1 MNLTSLSS
9 HLPKLKL
16 LIVILLVI
24 NILLFAVLDTL
35 LSTLDTLIWV
45 LLLLS
50 YEFEALNIRLPITQ
64 KQQLRFRRILILI
77 VPLVFIGYVLDSAW
91 LDVSNSLLWF
101 GLICLL
107 ELEIHKPVWVA
118 AHQQLFWQST
128 MLVFVGL
135 LLMVVLWLWQ
145 GAWLDAYDGLLWILA
160 FAIIEVDVFSFMQ
173 GKQK

>member
-1 MNLTSLSS
+1 VT
-9 HLPKLKL
+9 
-16 LIVILLVI
+16 
-24 NILLFAVLDTL
+24 
-35 LSTLDTLIWV
+35 
-45 LLLLS
+45 
-50 YEFEALNIRLPITQ
+50 
-64 KQQLRFRRILILI
+64 
-77 VPLVFIGYVLDSAW
+77 
-91 LDVSNSLLWF
+91 
-101 GLICLL
+101 
-107 ELEIHKPVWVA
+107 